1 MIQKMTESSQNVVF
15 VVYQHSS
22 GKQDSFT
29 LVWPNKVTIYGL
41 IEKFI
46 LPKLKMK
53 RIPKC

>member
-53 RIPKC
+53 RIQKC